1 MAGDGTTSAF
11 AGDPQPV
18 EVYHRGIWY
27 LGELLGWR
35 HEGDG
40 RCLARVRCVVDG
52 LRHSAW
58 KDLADLRLPEPIGVD
73 EPATD
78 DGDDDDTRPHVLL
91 ADLRTR
97 PRPPAHALV
106 PPPRW
111 VPAAAGRPDPRPGP
125 GRSTPRVTTP
135 QEAAPQE
142 AAPHGAGPYEAA
154 APQAATGRRGDGRG
168 DWSHLR
174 RGSRLSRV

>member
-1 MAGDGTTSAF
+1 MRGDEATSAF

-35 HEGDG
+35 HETDG

-58 KDLADLRLPEPIGVD
+58 KDLADLRLPEPIAAEPEAVAETD
-73 EPATD
+73 E
-78 DGDDDDTRPHVLL
+78 TRPHVLL
-91 ADLRTR
+91 ADLRIR
-97 PRPPAHALV
+97 PRPPAHTLV
-106 PPPRW
+106 PPPRRTPAPAEPATPGLPPPVL
-111 VPAAAGRPDPRPGP
+111 VPAASP
-125 GRSTPRVTTP
+125 T
-135 QEAAPQE
+135 
-142 AAPHGAGPYEAA
+142 
-154 APQAATGRRGDGRG
+154 GDGG

-174 RGSRLSRV
+174 RRGPLSRV

>member
-1 MAGDGTTSAF
+1 VAGQEATSAF
-11 AGDPQPV
+11 AGEPQPV

-58 KDLADLRLPEPIGVD
+58 KDLADLRLPEPIAP
-73 EPATD
+73 EPEPD
-78 DGDDDDTRPHVLL
+78 DAAQSDATRPHVFL
-91 ADLRTR
+91 ADLRAR
-97 PRPPAHALV
+97 PRPPAHAVV
-106 PPPRW
+106 PPPRRTP
-111 VPAAAGRPDPRPGP
+111 PAPP
-125 GRSTPRVTTP
+125 V
-135 QEAAPQE
+135 
-142 AAPHGAGPYEAA
+142 EAA
-154 APQAATGRRGDGRG
+154 APPAPAEQQQPADAPAPARRSESG
-168 DWSHLR
+168 DWTHLR

>member
-1 MAGDGTTSAF
+1 VAGQEATSAF
-11 AGDPQPV
+11 AGEPQPV

-27 LGELLGWR
+27 SGVLLGWR
-35 HEGDG
+35 HENDG

-58 KDLADLRLPEPIGVD
+58 KDLADLRLPEPIGA
-73 EPATD
+73 EPEHD
-78 DGDDDDTRPHVLL
+78 DVPESDDTRPHVLL

-111 VPAAAGRPDPRPGP
+111 TPPEPAVEVSPEPDPAPEPSVAAA
-125 GRSTPRVTTP
+125 
-135 QEAAPQE
+135 
-142 AAPHGAGPYEAA
+142 
-154 APQAATGRRGDGRG
+154 RRTDSG
-168 DWSHLR
+168 DWTHLR
-174 RGSRLSRV
+174 RGGRFSRI

>member
-1 MAGDGTTSAF
+1 MAGQEATSAF
-11 AGDPQPV
+11 AGEPQPV

-35 HEGDG
+35 HEGG

-58 KDLADLRLPEPIGVD
+58 KDLADLRLPEPIAAEPEPDDAPESD
-73 EPATD
+73 E
-78 DGDDDDTRPHVLL
+78 TRPHVFL

-111 VPAAAGRPDPRPGP
+111 TPPTPVAEMPVPPAPVAEDQPAPEPAVAA
-125 GRSTPRVTTP
+125 
-135 QEAAPQE
+135 
-142 AAPHGAGPYEAA
+142 
-154 APQAATGRRGDGRG
+154 RRRESG
-168 DWSHLR
+168 DWTHLR
-174 RGSRLSRV
+174 RGGRVSRV

>member
-1 MAGDGTTSAF
+1 MAGNEATSAF

-58 KDLADLRLPEPIGVD
+58 KDLSDLRLPQPIALEPDATD
-73 EPATD
+73 EPETD
-78 DGDDDDTRPHVLL
+78 ETRPHVLL
-91 ADLRTR
+91 ADLRSR
-97 PRPPAHALV
+97 PRPPAHAIV
-106 PPPRW
+106 PPPRPS
-111 VPAAAGRPDPRPGP
+111 PAPVAEPPAEPVASEDAP
-125 GRSTPRVTTP
+125 GRDDAS
-135 QEAAPQE
+135 
-142 AAPHGAGPYEAA
+142 
-154 APQAATGRRGDGRG
+154 
-168 DWSHLR
+168 DWAHLR
-174 RGSRLSRV
+174 RRGRLARI

>member
-1 MAGDGTTSAF
+1 VAGQEATSAF
-11 AGDPQPV
+11 AGEPQPV

-58 KDLADLRLPEPIGVD
+58 KDLADLRLPEPIAA
-73 EPATD
+73 EPETD
-78 DGDDDDTRPHVLL
+78 DDGSDATRPHVLL

-97 PRPPAHALV
+97 PRPPAHAVV

-111 VPAAAGRPDPRPGP
+111 TPPAAPAEPPAPVAGEPRP
-125 GRSTPRVTTP
+125 
-135 QEAAPQE
+135 
-142 AAPHGAGPYEAA
+142 
-154 APQAATGRRGDGRG
+154 ATA
-168 DWSHLR
+168 DWTHLR
-174 RGSRLSRV
+174 RPGRLSRV

>member
-1 MAGDGTTSAF
+1 VGGDEATSAF
-11 AGDPQPV
+11 AGEPQPV

-35 HEGDG
+35 HENDG

-58 KDLADLRLPEPIGVD
+58 KDLADLRLPEPISAEPEPEPDTD
-73 EPATD
+73 E
-78 DGDDDDTRPHVLL
+78 TRPHVLL

-97 PRPPAHALV
+97 PRPPAHAVV

-111 VPAAAGRPDPRPGP
+111 SPTVEEPALTAPEEGHPAAV
-125 GRSTPRVTTP
+125 S
-135 QEAAPQE
+135 
-142 AAPHGAGPYEAA
+142 
-154 APQAATGRRGDGRG
+154 RRTESG

-174 RGSRLSRV
+174 RGGRLSRV

>member
-1 MAGDGTTSAF
+1 VRGDEATSAF
-11 AGDPQPV
+11 AGEPQPV

-35 HEGDG
+35 HESDG

-58 KDLADLRLPEPIGVD
+58 KDLADLRLPEPISAEPGPEPDTD
-73 EPATD
+73 E
-78 DGDDDDTRPHVLL
+78 TRPHVLL
-91 ADLRTR
+91 ADQRAR

-111 VPAAAGRPDPRPGP
+111 TPATAGSPAPPVEADPATASR
-125 GRSTPRVTTP
+125 RS
-135 QEAAPQE
+135 ES
-142 AAPHGAGPYEAA
+142 
-154 APQAATGRRGDGRG
+154 G

-174 RGSRLSRV
+174 RGGRLSRV

>member
-1 MAGDGTTSAF
+1 MAGQEATSAF
-11 AGDPQPV
+11 AGEPQPV

-27 LGELLGWR
+27 SGVLLGWR

-58 KDLADLRLPEPIGVD
+58 KDLADLRLPEPVGVD
-73 EPATD
+73 PEPD
-78 DGDDDDTRPHVLL
+78 DVAESDETRPHVFL
-91 ADLRTR
+91 ADLRAR

-106 PPPRW
+106 PPPRRTPP
-111 VPAAAGRPDPRPGP
+111 VEAPAPVAAA
-125 GRSTPRVTTP
+125 
-135 QEAAPQE
+135 
-142 AAPHGAGPYEAA
+142 
-154 APQAATGRRGDGRG
+154 RREGTA

-174 RGSRLSRV
+174 RGGRLSRI

>member
-1 MAGDGTTSAF
+1 MGGQEATSAF
-11 AGDPQPV
+11 AGEPQPV

-58 KDLADLRLPEPIGVD
+58 KDLADLRLPEPIAP
-73 EPATD
+73 EPERDHEPQSDA
-78 DGDDDDTRPHVLL
+78 TRPHVFL

-97 PRPPAHALV
+97 PRPPAHALA
-106 PPPRW
+106 PPPRGTP
-111 VPAAAGRPDPRPGP
+111 PAPPVEPAELPGP
-125 GRSTPRVTTP
+125 GVEEQPAVARR
-135 QEAAPQE
+135 AAS
-142 AAPHGAGPYEAA
+142 
-154 APQAATGRRGDGRG
+154 G
-168 DWSHLR
+168 DWTHLR
-174 RGSRLSRV
+174 RGGRLSRV

>member
-1 MAGDGTTSAF
+1 MAGHEATSAF
-11 AGDPQPV
+11 AGEPQPV

-35 HEGDG
+35 HESDG

-58 KDLADLRLPEPIGVD
+58 KDLADLRLPEPLGA
-73 EPATD
+73 EPQPVADPHD
-78 DGDDDDTRPHVLL
+78 DSTQPHVLL

-111 VPAAAGRPDPRPGP
+111 TPPAPEPTAEPVVAEQP
-125 GRSTPRVTTP
+125 
-135 QEAAPQE
+135 A
-142 AAPHGAGPYEAA
+142 
-154 APQAATGRRGDGRG
+154 RRTESG

-174 RGSRLSRV
+174 RGGRLSRV

>member
-1 MAGDGTTSAF
+1 VGGDEATSAF
-11 AGDPQPV
+11 AGEPQPV

-35 HEGDG
+35 HENDG

-58 KDLADLRLPEPIGVD
+58 KDLADLRLPEPIAAEPEPQPDTD
-73 EPATD
+73 E
-78 DGDDDDTRPHVLL
+78 TRPHVFL

-97 PRPPAHALV
+97 PRPPAHAVV

-111 VPAAAGRPDPRPGP
+111 SPATEEPAPTSPGEGDPAAVPR
-125 GRSTPRVTTP
+125 RAES
-135 QEAAPQE
+135 
-142 AAPHGAGPYEAA
+142 
-154 APQAATGRRGDGRG
+154 G

-174 RGSRLSRV
+174 RGGRLSRV

>member
-1 MAGDGTTSAF
+1 
-11 AGDPQPV
+11 V

-35 HEGDG
+35 HDSDG

-58 KDLADLRLPEPIGVD
+58 KDLADLRLPEPIAAGPEQD
-73 EPATD
+73 EPESDA
-78 DGDDDDTRPHVLL
+78 TRPHVFL

-111 VPAAAGRPDPRPGP
+111 TPPAPPVEVPAQPAPVAEEQDAALPVPTRRPE
-125 GRSTPRVTTP
+125 S
-135 QEAAPQE
+135 
-142 AAPHGAGPYEAA
+142 
-154 APQAATGRRGDGRG
+154 G
-168 DWSHLR
+168 DWTHLR
-174 RGSRLSRV
+174 RGGRLSRV

>member
-1 MAGDGTTSAF
+1 MRGDEATSAF
-11 AGDPQPV
+11 AGEPQPV

-35 HEGDG
+35 HESDG

-58 KDLADLRLPEPIGVD
+58 KDLADLRLPEPITA
-73 EPATD
+73 EPAPEPGPDTD
-78 DGDDDDTRPHVLL
+78 QTRPHVLL

-111 VPAAAGRPDPRPGP
+111 APAPPAEVPATAEDGEPAAA
-125 GRSTPRVTTP
+125 S
-135 QEAAPQE
+135 
-142 AAPHGAGPYEAA
+142 
-154 APQAATGRRGDGRG
+154 RRTESG

-174 RGSRLSRV
+174 RGGRLSRV

>member
-1 MAGDGTTSAF
+1 MAGQEATSAF
-11 AGDPQPV
+11 AGEPQPV

-40 RCLARVRCVVDG
+40 RCLARVRVVVDG

-58 KDLADLRLPEPIGVD
+58 KDLADLRLPEPLD
-73 EPATD
+73 AEPLPVAD
-78 DGDDDDTRPHVLL
+78 PDDDTTQPHVLL
-91 ADLRTR
+91 VDLRTR

-111 VPAAAGRPDPRPGP
+111 TPPAAQPAAAP
-125 GRSTPRVTTP
+125 
-135 QEAAPQE
+135 
-142 AAPHGAGPYEAA
+142 AA
-154 APQAATGRRGDGRG
+154 AEEKARRAESG

-174 RGSRLSRV
+174 RGGRLSRI

>member
-1 MAGDGTTSAF
+1 VADHEATSAF

-35 HEGDG
+35 HESDG

-52 LRHSAW
+52 LRHSTW
-58 KDLADLRLPEPIGVD
+58 KDLADLRLPQPVAHEPGPAD
-73 EPATD
+73 ETH
-78 DGDDDDTRPHVLL
+78 GDETRPHVLL

-106 PPPRW
+106 PPPAW
-111 VPAAAGRPDPRPGP
+111 APPAEVDVVAGPDVPADGPEPTPAEGRHD
-125 GRSTPRVTTP
+125 T
-135 QEAAPQE
+135 A
-142 AAPHGAGPYEAA
+142 
-154 APQAATGRRGDGRG
+154 
-168 DWSHLR
+168 DWAHLR
-174 RGSRLSRV
+174 RGGRLSRV

>member
-1 MAGDGTTSAF
+1 VGGQEATSAF
-11 AGDPQPV
+11 AGEPQPV

-58 KDLADLRLPEPIGVD
+58 KDLADLRLPEPIAPERERDD
-73 EPATD
+73 EPQ
-78 DGDDDDTRPHVLL
+78 GDATRPHVFL

-111 VPAAAGRPDPRPGP
+111 TPPAPP
-125 GRSTPRVTTP
+125 V
-135 QEAAPQE
+135 
-142 AAPHGAGPYEAA
+142 
-154 APQAATGRRGDGRG
+154 QAAEPPVPVEEQPAVARRSESG
-168 DWSHLR
+168 DWTHLR
-174 RGSRLSRV
+174 RGGRLSRV

>member
-1 MAGDGTTSAF
+1 MAGREATSAF
-11 AGDPQPV
+11 AGEPQPV

-35 HEGDG
+35 HESDG

-52 LRHSAW
+52 LRHWAW
-58 KDLADLRLPEPIGVD
+58 KDLADLRLPQPIAAEPELD
-73 EPATD
+73 EPES
-78 DGDDDDTRPHVLL
+78 DDTRPHVFL

-111 VPAAAGRPDPRPGP
+111 ISRAPAAELLAAIADPGESTADRVAAQAAAGR
-125 GRSTPRVTTP
+125 S
-135 QEAAPQE
+135 ES
-142 AAPHGAGPYEAA
+142 
-154 APQAATGRRGDGRG
+154 G
-168 DWSHLR
+168 DWTHLR
-174 RGSRLSRV
+174 RGGRLTRV

>member
-1 MAGDGTTSAF
+1 MAGHEATSAF
-11 AGDPQPV
+11 AGEPQPV

-27 LGELLGWR
+27 AGVLLGWR

-58 KDLADLRLPEPIGVD
+58 KDLADLRLPEPLGAEH
-73 EPATD
+73 EPPSLP
-78 DGDDDDTRPHVLL
+78 DDDSTQPHVLL

-111 VPAAAGRPDPRPGP
+111 TPPLAPEPVPAADAQP
-125 GRSTPRVTTP
+125 
-135 QEAAPQE
+135 A
-142 AAPHGAGPYEAA
+142 
-154 APQAATGRRGDGRG
+154 RRTESG

-174 RGSRLSRV
+174 RGGRLSRL